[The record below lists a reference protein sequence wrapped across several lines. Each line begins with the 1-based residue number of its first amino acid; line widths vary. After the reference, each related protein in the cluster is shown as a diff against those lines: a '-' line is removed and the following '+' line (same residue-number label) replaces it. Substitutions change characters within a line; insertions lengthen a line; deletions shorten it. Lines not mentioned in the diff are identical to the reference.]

1 MATPMNS
8 GFIFRRPD
16 LARSIAE
23 GLFGGGLSDFR
34 SGLFLAGPRRTGKST
49 FLREDL
55 IPECESRGWHPV
67 YVDLWADRKA
77 DPADLIAMAIA
88 GELTRFEGRV
98 RTLIKSV
105 GIDKLSIL
113 RTLSWDFTKPKLPEG
128 VTLAQALELL
138 HEATGKLIVLIIDE
152 AQHAQMTEAGLNAMF
167 ALKAARDHLTQGRE
181 KDALRLVFTGS
192 NRDKLAHL
200 VLKKD
205 QPFFGSSVTTFPLL
219 GSDYVRAF
227 TEWVNGKLAVGNQF
241 SLQDVQD
248 VFELVGHRPEM
259 LLRVVS
265 EVSLN
270 LGEAAHL
277 GDLLR
282 DGALY
287 LRDGVWGEF
296 ESGYLALTD
305 LQKAVLEVMIDRASS
320 KEPFSPF
327 TEATIQA
334 VGRVLAELGSDS
346 QAGVPAV
353 QGAMDALREKDLI
366 WRSSRGV
373 YALEDQGIIDWF
385 KQYRRSN
392 PNRR

>member
-1 MATPMNS
+1 MMPSERS
-8 GFIFRRPD
+8 GFIFRRPE
-16 LARSIAE
+16 LARQIAD
-23 GLFGGGLSDFR
+23 GLTGGGLTDYR

-55 IPECESRGWHPV
+55 IPECESRGWYPV

-77 DPADLIAMAIA
+77 DPADLISTAIA
-88 GELTRFEGRV
+88 DELTRLEGRI
-98 RTLIKSV
+98 RKLIKSSGV
-105 GIDKLSIL
+105 DKLSIF
-113 RTLSWDFTKPKLPEG
+113 RTFSWDFSKPKLPEE
-128 VTLAQALELL
+128 VTLSQALEAL
-138 HEATGKLIVLIIDE
+138 HEAADKLVVLIIDE
-152 AQHAQMTEAGLNAMF
+152 AQHAQTTDTGLNAMF
-167 ALKAARDHLTQGRE
+167 ALKSARDHLTQGRD

-205 QPFFGSSVTTFPLL
+205 QPFFGSSVTSFPFL
-219 GSDYVRAF
+219 GTDYVHAF

-241 SLQDVQD
+241 SLQDMQD
-248 VFELVGHRPEM
+248 VFEMVGHRPEM
-259 LLRVVS
+259 LLKVVS

-296 ESGYLALTD
+296 ESGYLSLTD

-320 KEPFSPF
+320 REPFSPF
-327 TEATIQA
+327 TEATIQE
-334 VGRVLAELGSDS
+334 VGRVLGELGSDS

-373 YALEDQGIIDWF
+373 YALEDQSIVDWF
-385 KQYRRSN
+385 KHYRKSSRN
-392 PNRR
+392 